1 MGVTFDLTNP
11 AVAYMFGFLMGDGHL
26 SETTRNRG
34 RLSAEVSVRDE
45 MILHRFTELVPCTT
59 HVSYRSRETN
69 FASRS
74 DTVTWALHDRQVREA
89 FKACG
94 FPVGRKSESVR
105 PPPCAY
111 SVRDYLRGWVDAD
124 GSVGVTGQ
132 GKVFVS
138 LTTHSE
144 AIKDLFIEHVY
155 RVTGRQK
162 VATRNQR
169 DGVFNLV
176 VLEWMAFDLASD
188 LYYVD
193 CLSLPRKYA
202 AARHITSQCRPPV
215 TKDRRTW
222 LPSDDAIVLNSSAA
236 DAAVL
241 LGRTEKS
248 IRMRRWRLTGST
260 AQIATRSSS
269 VDEDAA
275 FACDRKNQ
283 SLPPQQL
290 SLC

>member
-1 MGVTFDLTNP
+1 MGGTFDLTIP

-45 MILHRFTELVPCTT
+45 MILHRFTELVPCKTYF
-59 HVSYRSRETN
+59 SYRSRKTN

-74 DTVTWALHDRQVREA
+74 DTVIWTLHDRHVREA
-89 FKACG
+89 FKAYG

-111 SVRDYLRGWVDAD
+111 SVRDYLRGWIDAD

-132 GKVFVS
+132 GKLFVS

-144 AIKDLFIEHVY
+144 PIKDLFIEHVY

-176 VLEWMAFDLASD
+176 VLEWIAFDLASD

-202 AARHITSQCRPPV
+202 AARYIASQRRPPV

-222 LPSDDAIVLNSSAA
+222 LPGEDAIVLNSSTA

-248 IRMRRWRLTGST
+248 IRMRRWRLRRST
-260 AQIATRSSS
+260 AVDGTRSSR
-269 VDEDAA
+269 VDEGAA
-275 FACDRKNQ
+275 FACDRGSQ
-283 SLPPQQL
+283 LLPPEQL